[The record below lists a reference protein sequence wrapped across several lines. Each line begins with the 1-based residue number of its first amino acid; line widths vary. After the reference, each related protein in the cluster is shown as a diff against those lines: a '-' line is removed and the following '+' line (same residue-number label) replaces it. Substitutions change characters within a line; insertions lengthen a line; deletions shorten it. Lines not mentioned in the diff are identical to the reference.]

1 MSRRSSTHRAAG
13 LLGSALLLGIVDLGV
28 APAFS
33 QTPGAAP
40 AAKENAMSQVPQD
53 IVIVRTF
60 DAPVE
65 AVWKAWTDPVEVARW
80 WGPKLY
86 SSPFAKIDFREGGRY
101 LFAMKAPE
109 SHGGQESFVAGVY
122 RKIVPMERIEM
133 TQGLADKEGNPV
145 DPAAIGMPPDFPK
158 VIPTVVKFKPVAG
171 KTTVTVIE
179 SGWVPGMM
187 LDYSEAGM
195 SECLDKLAETLPK
208 R

>member
-13 LLGSALLLGIVDLGV
+13 LLGSALLLGIVDLGA

-33 QTPGAAP
+33 QTPGATP

-86 SSPFAKIDFREGGRY
+86 TSPFAKIDFREGGQY

-122 RKIVPMERIEM
+122 RESPDGADRDDAGARR
-133 TQGLADKEGNPV
+133 QGREPGRSGRDRNAARLPEG
-145 DPAAIGMPPDFPK
+145 D
-158 VIPTVVKFKPVAG
+158 PTVVKFKPVAG

>member
-1 MSRRSSTHRAAG
+1 VSRRGSMHRVTG
-13 LLGSALLLGIVDLGV
+13 LASLLLFGV
-28 APAFS
+28 VGF
-33 QTPGAAP
+33 GAAP
-40 AAKENAMSQVPQD
+40 AVSQSSGAPPVAKDPAMSQAPED
-53 IVIVRTF
+53 IVLVRTF

-80 WGPKLY
+80 WGPKMY
-86 SSPFAKIDFREGGRY
+86 TSPFAKIDFREGGRY
-101 LFAMKAPE
+101 LFAMKAPA
-109 SHGGQESFVAGVY
+109 SHGGKESYV
-122 RKIVPMERIEM
+122 
-133 TQGLADKEGNPV
+133 
-145 DPAAIGMPPDFPK
+145 AAIGMPPDFPK
-158 VIPTVVKFKPVAG
+158 VIPTVVNFKPVAG